1 MSCLQAVETRTID
14 APPESMAELV
24 TTSVSRLGWRIKFV
38 NAKLRQ
44 LSAFDNRT
52 ERISRLTWCYEFDC
66 TVRWRK
72 ASFGVEITVSITE
85 RQMQATSGE
94 CQERCSLIFEA
105 IEQDA
110 DQCKEVDETTQRSTA
125 YGSASWCTTEEL
137 LKQGYL
143 DGKGNHRRFILGP
156 RSDADK
162 GFLSVP
168 PEETAMHATVCGP
181 TGCGKSSTVY
191 IPNLIER
198 TGICAIVTE
207 ATAGNEPPDLF
218 HKTAGF
224 RQLAGQQIYKFN
236 PDDLTSH
243 RINPLQHV
251 RTYAQAVDVA
261 SLVIQNTSSKYT
273 ADPKIW
279 EDGERQLLT
288 VLIVHAVAESTDLG
302 TIRRWLRKGPE
313 GLAMILMNSP
323 MVEAR
328 EEFWGFYSASSEGF
342 RNGVISGLM
351 QRLNLWVNPRI
362 VALTETTDIDI
373 KALPEQL
380 FTFYLSVPA
389 QKTHLKPLAA
399 LIFNFVLNVALD
411 QELKHPLGLFL
422 DEFTNF
428 GYIPGIAEKLT
439 LIRHRQIPAVLGFQD
454 FVQLRKVYGDDD
466 AALLFG
472 QPGTK
477 IFFRP
482 REITTARKISEA
494 LGNQTIVD
502 RRVSSSG
509 HIQEREF
516 GRPLM
521 NPGEVMA
528 LEKGSAIAF
537 TPTTNPVLLKTF
549 TWQQYKEAT
558 AYPPQEFRR
567 LDVNEELVRMC
578 NETRTK
584 PDWQKKYDEELKRQR
599 KRSARTE
606 DEAQMDRDPTKQH
619 ADPAPPKSGPAN
631 PGPDREDADQDQER
645 QEQERDHS
653 RDQEPEF

>member
-1 MSCLQAVETRTID
+1 MNNPEAVMTRTIN
-14 APPESMAELV
+14 APPELMAELV

-44 LSAFDNRT
+44 LSAFENKT
-52 ERISRLTWCYEFDC
+52 ERYSKLIWRYEFDC
-66 TVRWRK
+66 LVKWRK
-72 ASFGVEITVSITE
+72 GIWGVEISVSINDRE
-85 RQMQATSGE
+85 KQATSDE
-94 CQERCSLIFEA
+94 CQDRCLQILDA

-110 DQCKEVDETTQRSTA
+110 EECREVESTSEA
-125 YGSASWCTTEEL
+125 SKSYGSANWSTSDEL
-137 LKQGYL
+137 ESHGYL
-143 DGKGNHRRFILGP
+143 DGKQDHRRLILGP
-156 RSDADK
+156 APDGNSRYA
-162 GFLSVP
+162 SVP
-168 PEETAMHATVCGP
+168 PHETAMHATVCGP

-198 TGICAIVTE
+198 TGISAIVTE

-224 RQLAGQQIYKFN
+224 RQLAGQKVYKFN
-236 PDDLTSH
+236 PDDPTSH
-243 RINPLQHV
+243 RINPLQYV
-251 RTYAQAVDVA
+251 RTYDQAAHVA
-261 SLVIQNTSSKYT
+261 NLVIENTSSKYT
-273 ADPKIW
+273 ADAKIW
-279 EDGERQLLT
+279 ENGERQLLT
-288 VLIVHAVAESTDLG
+288 VLIVHAVADGADLG

-313 GLAMILMNSP
+313 GLGMILMNSP

-328 EEFWGFYSASSEGF
+328 EEFWGFYSSSSEGF
-342 RNGVISGLM
+342 RNGVICGLM

-380 FTFYLSVPA
+380 FSFYLSVPA

-399 LIFNFVLNVALD
+399 LVFNFVLNLALD
-411 QELKHPLGLFL
+411 HHLKHPLGLFL

-439 LIRHRQIPAVLGFQD
+439 LIRHRQIPAMLGFQD
-454 FVQLRKVYGDDD
+454 FVQLRKVYGDED

-494 LGNQTIVD
+494 LGSQTITE
-502 RRVSSSG
+502 RRVTSSG
-509 HIQEREF
+509 QIQEREF

-528 LEKGSAIAF
+528 LQKGYAIAF
-537 TPTTNPVLLKTF
+537 TPATNPIHLKTF
-549 TWQQYKEAT
+549 TWQQYKDAMS
-558 AYPPQEFRR
+558 YPPPEFRT
-567 LDVNEELVRMC
+567 LDVDEELVRTC
-578 NETRTK
+578 NETSAK
-584 PDWQKKYDEELKRQR
+584 PDWQKTYDEQRRNHRTGRARPKGEAKYDREPAQEGTEPELRKSGQAAPNSQLHERSREQGRQ
-599 KRSARTE
+599 
-606 DEAQMDRDPTKQH
+606 DRD
-619 ADPAPPKSGPAN
+619 
-631 PGPDREDADQDQER
+631 RCRDQD
-645 QEQERDHS
+645 
-653 RDQEPEF
+653 PEF